1 MNVICVQ
8 KPKSAPF
15 RCFEDDDDMFVEPTR
30 NLRLSGT
37 FVPSDAAAAVAAVAA
52 EFVKPLPP
60 LATSSV
66 VAMKDENSSIETISS
81 SSFQHIGDGGGGG
94 DSSSNTNDDAVE
106 MDASSDVSIEKIDL
120 IDDTV
125 EVVSSDLDD

>member
-37 FVPSDAAAAVAAVAA
+37 FVPSDAAAVAAVAA

-60 LATSSV
+60 TASSSSV
-66 VAMKDENSSIETISS
+66 VAMKDENSSIETVSS
-81 SSFQHIGDGGGGG
+81 SSFQHIGDGGG
-94 DSSSNTNDDAVE
+94 DSSNDAVE